1 MRTKIL
7 RVSSL
12 LLMSLT
18 LLFASIAGTTTAYA
32 FDNEVKNGV
41 VPIVFY
47 LKGAKV
53 LLTDGTNYQEYQDL
67 GDCEW
72 SGGSGFFVGDG
83 SGSAQYIVTNAH
95 VVEDYVAAKEGEEF
109 ATLYGY
115 TEEGYGIIIYASSCE
130 LRVYY
135 DQNDYEAA
143 YVDCIGDSEKVDL
156 AVLRLRDPT
165 DKRHTLPL
173 METNEKMAVMP
184 VKKLMLSTGIPM
196 IVSMVLQAVY
206 NIVDSAFV
214 SNMANGGEQALNALT
229 LAFPMQVLMVAVGI
243 GTGVGANVLTAKSLG
258 SGDHEQANR
267 TAGNA
272 AFMSAVIYAAFLLFG
287 IFGTGLY
294 IGSQT
299 SDPDAARM
307 GTEYLQICCIFSFGM
322 CFFAIYEKLLQAT
335 GHSVYST
342 AAQIA
347 GAVTNIVLDPIMIY
361 GLLGCPE
368 MGVKGAAYAT
378 VIGQIV
384 SFALAFIFHLRVN
397 ESISNKLIYFKP
409 DLRTI
414 KLIYS
419 IGLPAI
425 ISQALISVMTYG
437 MNLVLG
443 GIAGEAV
450 TAYGLYYKVM
460 QFLLFARVGRNR
472 GLGIRWKLNPWVMR
486 KVPRLS
492 GFTSALPCMT
502 RPRWA
507 A

>member
-1 MRTKIL
+1 
-7 RVSSL
+7 
-12 LLMSLT
+12 
-18 LLFASIAGTTTAYA
+18 
-32 FDNEVKNGV
+32 
-41 VPIVFY
+41 
-47 LKGAKV
+47 
-53 LLTDGTNYQEYQDL
+53 
-67 GDCEW
+67 
-72 SGGSGFFVGDG
+72 
-83 SGSAQYIVTNAH
+83 
-95 VVEDYVAAKEGEEF
+95 
-109 ATLYGY
+109 
-115 TEEGYGIIIYASSCE
+115 
-130 LRVYY
+130 
-135 DQNDYEAA
+135 
-143 YVDCIGDSEKVDL
+143 
-156 AVLRLRDPT
+156 
-165 DKRHTLPL
+165 

-384 SFALAFIFHLRVN
+384 SFALAFIFHLKVN
-397 ESISNKLIYFKP
+397 KSISNKLIYFKP

-460 QFLLFARVGRNR
+460 QFLLFAAFGMRDAIMPITAFSYGMGDADR
-472 GLGIRWKLNPWVMR
+472 IRDAVKYGHLYTFIIMIAGTIFLEIFAEPFAAVFG
-486 KVPRLS
+486 LS
-492 GFTSALPCMT
+492 GVTNDLCISAMRIISVCFVFAGANIAFQGIFQALGAGISSLIISLCRQLVFVFPFALIFAALSGGEAENAWLVWITFPIAEILTSAAAVFLHIRIMRT
-502 RPRWA
+502 RVSPSALSA
-507 A
+507 ANTVRES